1 MADVMGK
8 GSGEQFNIEVTV
20 NVTQAKTALAGISK
34 SLDSITKKV
43 GTLTS
48 IIIDLQSRITALY
61 SQPINTQLMLNV
73 SFINIGRGE
82 ADI

>member
-48 IIIDLQSRITALY
+48 KIIDFAVTYYCFIFSANKY
-61 SQPINTQLMLNV
+61 AVNVKCQLRLCQC
-73 SFINIGRGE
+73 
-82 ADI
+82 